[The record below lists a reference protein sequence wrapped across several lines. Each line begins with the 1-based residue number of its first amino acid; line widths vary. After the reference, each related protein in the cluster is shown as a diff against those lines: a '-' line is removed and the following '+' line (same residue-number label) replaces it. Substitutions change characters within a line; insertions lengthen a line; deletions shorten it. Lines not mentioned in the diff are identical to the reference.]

1 MRFYNY
7 PQDNAAQ
14 SRTLSLL
21 HGYQPFN
28 QMHAVVLVSIRRP
41 PVMPPVP
48 YSDFRVW
55 WEGKEIIPVVYPVLR
70 LRPAHG
76 RRLAGSSSLV
86 SVNAA
91 QFGGEPRSEHS
102 PDSVLNPLYSGR
114 DLLE

>member
-21 HGYQPFN
+21 HGFQPFN
-28 QMHAVVLVSIRRP
+28 QMHAVVLVSIRCP

-55 WEGKEIIPVVYPVLR
+55 WEGKEIISVVYPVLR
-70 LRPAHG
+70 LRPTHG
-76 RRLAGSSSLV
+76 RMILAARAMKYLWRAPQGAARSLDPGSRS
-86 SVNAA
+86 
-91 QFGGEPRSEHS
+91 FPR
-102 PDSVLNPLYSGR
+102 VMVR
-114 DLLE
+114 